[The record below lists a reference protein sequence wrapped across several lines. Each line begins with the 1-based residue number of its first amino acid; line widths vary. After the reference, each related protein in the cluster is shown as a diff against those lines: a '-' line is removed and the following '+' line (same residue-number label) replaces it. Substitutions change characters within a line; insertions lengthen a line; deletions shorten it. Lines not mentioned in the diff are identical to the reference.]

1 VHSANKVV
9 NDPILFALNLLTA
22 THASRS
28 TDFAGVGIVLYTP
41 PLDLLAVPLGGW
53 ASPRPALPVI
63 GSFAVSEAL
72 ARLSAQ
78 RSAWHDGFHF
88 VDYDTQALTHVSQFL
103 APSLDDVIR
112 NTPDDLPSGARQL
125 SALLASKSRCVLC
138 VGLLT
143 ADQHISIYQEG
154 CLMQRAPV
162 DLA

>member
-1 VHSANKVV
+1 MHLANKDVD
-9 NDPILFALNLLTA
+9 DPIIFALNLLTA
-22 THASRS
+22 THACRS

-53 ASPRPALPVI
+53 ASPRPALPEI

-72 ARLSAQ
+72 ASLSAQ
-78 RSAWHDGFHF
+78 SSAWHDGFHF
-88 VDYDTQALTHVSQFL
+88 IDYSTQSLTHVSQFL

-112 NTPDDLPSGARQL
+112 NAPGELPSGARQL

-143 ADQHISIYQEG
+143 ADQHISIYQG
-154 CLMQRAPV
+154 GRLLQRAPV